1 MVVEQ
6 VTTDLVVT
14 LVDLVVVNL
23 EAEVAVAVQR
33 IKDMM
38 ETLVVD
44 KELAVVVLVVILWG
58 VLVEPIVAVAVVV

>member
-23 EAEVAVAVQR
+23 EPEVAVAVQR

-38 ETLVVD
+38 ETLAVD
-44 KELAVVVLVVILWG
+44 KELAVVVLVVILWD
-58 VLVEPIVAVAVVV
+58 VLVDLILAVPMVA